1 MKKISTFIITKNE
14 EARIARAI
22 NSVKNITDEV
32 IVVDNES
39 TDDTVHIA
47 KTLGAKVIVKPWLGY
62 VGQKSFAESMCVNDW
77 VLNIDADEEL
87 SQELQDE
94 IEYIFASHNQ
104 DRYLA
109 YQIKLLI
116 MYRGDQKSR
125 MFAPLNKCIR
135 LYNKKFASFANT
147 INSTTHDS
155 VVFNKDVDFIGK
167 IYLLNGI
174 AYHYSG
180 TSIEQLVNKANFYS
194 SEQAKDLVKQGKKF
208 SNFRLAT
215 EMIWWFLK
223 AFFIRRYFVFGF
235 DGFVDSIIF
244 AFARFLRL
252 AKLRELSLKSRNVIA
267 SDNYINYCMDIKS
280 LLQKKK
286 RSRYPKK

>member
-252 AKLRELSLKSRNVIA
+252 AKLRDLSLKSRNVIA